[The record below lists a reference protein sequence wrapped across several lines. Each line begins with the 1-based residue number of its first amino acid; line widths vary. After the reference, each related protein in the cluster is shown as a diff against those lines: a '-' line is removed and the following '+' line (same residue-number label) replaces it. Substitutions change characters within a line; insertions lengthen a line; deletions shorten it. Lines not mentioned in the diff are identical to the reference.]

1 MRMKPSFPQPK
12 RKLVDAAGA
21 RNAALVNQCATPGL
35 GSLMAGRWIAGSGQL
50 ALAVA
55 GFVMVVVWFFKVMI
69 QYYGQITGDVQPH
82 PVGWIGGTGGILF
95 VASWFWALV
104 TSISLFFEAQ
114 RNAAAEVSEKT
125 DFTGGSA
132 PPKA

>member
-1 MRMKPSFPQPK
+1 
-12 RKLVDAAGA
+12 L
-21 RNAALVNQCATPGL
+21 ATPGL

-69 QYYGQITGDVQPH
+69 QYYDQISDDAQPH

-104 TSISLFFEAQ
+104 TSIGLFSEAR
-114 RNAAAEVSEKT
+114 RNAAAESSGKA
-125 DFTGGSA
+125 DFAAGPA